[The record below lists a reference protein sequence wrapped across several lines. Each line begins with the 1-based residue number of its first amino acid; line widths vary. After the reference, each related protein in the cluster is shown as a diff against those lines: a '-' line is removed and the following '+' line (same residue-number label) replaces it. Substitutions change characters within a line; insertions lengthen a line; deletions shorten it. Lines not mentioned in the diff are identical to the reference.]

1 MRCFHVVFNITA
13 SSSLEAGTAT
23 FHYKK
28 IFNQNNPTQQP
39 YKTNPTK
46 AANVRFESTSIVNII
61 EMSED
66 EMNAFAPDCP
76 FLGVV

>member
-23 FHYKK
+23 FRCKGM
-28 IFNQNNPTQQP
+28 FNRDNLIRQFC
-39 YKTNPTK
+39 KTSPAK

-66 EMNAFAPDCP
+66 EMNAFAPNCP